1 MVQSGATLA
10 QLQALVVPHGW
21 TLPVLPGTARVT
33 VGGAVSSDVH
43 AKNQPGAV
51 TFGHHV
57 RWLTL
62 VRADGTSL
70 RLAPDHRPEAFWAT
84 VGGMGLT
91 GLIDLV
97 CLRLHPIGSPLMVS
111 SRRRT
116 DDLAETLAVLEQRAQ
131 AQVGDPDEHAVAWVD
146 ASARARPVAPSSRAP
161 GRSTPQPGA
170 PTSRAD
176 QDSGYLVRAGASSR
190 RSLPGPGLVGRT
202 SIRAANRARWRLGA
216 RPTERVAG
224 IGRTLHPLD
233 RAGAWPAA
241 FGSGGLVQY
250 QFVVPPEASAVVG
263 EALVVLQRAD
273 CPPALATLKRFTSTP
288 TSLLAF
294 AVPGWALALDFPARW
309 SGLEDALATLD
320 ALVADSG
327 GRVYLTKDGRLGPV
341 AVQRMYPRL
350 EHWRRERAVLDPRRP
365 LGQRARCAH
374 RARRRAGGRAMR
386 LSPSTTAVLFGA
398 TSQIGTDVV
407 RELVTPGPR
416 SRLVLAGRP
425 GPRRGG
431 SGRGAAA
438 GVRRERARLGRPRPR
453 GPDRCD
459 EAGGSASG
467 AAGRPRGG
475 RRGHPAVR
483 RPRPGAALG
492 RSRPAR
498 RLDRQ
503 RASRPRRCWSPPF
516 STWPRTAAAG
526 WCCSP
531 RRRRCGHGGSC

>member
-1 MVQSGATLA
+1 MTFRHAGAVSAPRRTTLTGWGRAQRAVASVVAPTADDDLAAQVAACPDLLTARGAGCSYGDAALPPDLATTVVDTTRRNRVLDVDLDLGTVVVQSGATLA

-97 CLRLHPIGSPLMVS
+97 CLRLHRIGSPMMVS

-116 DDLAETLAVLEQRAQ
+116 DDLGETLTVLEHRAQ
-131 AQVGDPDEHAVAWVD
+131 AQAGDPDEHAVAWVD
-146 ASARARPVAPSSRAP
+146 ASA
-161 GRSTPQPGA
+161 
-170 PTSRAD
+170 TSRAGRAIVESAHPLERGVD
-176 QDSGYLVRAGASSR
+176 GVAQVDGVARDAGYLVRGGASSR
-190 RSLPGPGLVGRT
+190 RSLPGPGVVGRT
-202 SIRAANRARWRLGA
+202 SIRAANRARWWLGA

-263 EALVVLQRAD
+263 EALRVLQRAD

-309 SGLEDALATLD
+309 LGLEKALAALD
-320 ALVADSG
+320 GLVADSG
-327 GRVYLTKDGRLGPV
+327 GRVYLTKDARLDPV

-350 EHWRRERAVLDPRRP
+350 EQWRRERAVLDPD
-365 LGQRARCAH
+365 
-374 RARRRAGGRAMR
+374 GRWV
-386 LSPSTTAVLFGA
+386 S
-398 TSQIGTDVV
+398 
-407 RELVTPGPR
+407 
-416 SRLVLAGRP
+416 
-425 GPRRGG
+425 
-431 SGRGAAA
+431 
-438 GVRRERARLGRPRPR
+438 
-453 GPDRCD
+453 
-459 EAGGSASG
+459 
-467 AAGRPRGG
+467 
-475 RRGHPAVR
+475 
-483 RPRPGAALG
+483 ALG
-492 RSRPAR
+492 AR
-498 RLDRQ
+498 TGLVDVPGVGR
-503 RASRPRRCWSPPF
+503 
-516 STWPRTAAAG
+516 
-526 WCCSP
+526 
-531 RRRRCGHGGSC
+531 